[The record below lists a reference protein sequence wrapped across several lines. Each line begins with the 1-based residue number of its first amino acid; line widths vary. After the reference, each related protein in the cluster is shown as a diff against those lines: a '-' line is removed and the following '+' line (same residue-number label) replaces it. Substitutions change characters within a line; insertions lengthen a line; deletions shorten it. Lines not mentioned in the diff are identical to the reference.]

1 MLRGVAVLVAVAFL
15 GIGASARVRYS
26 AREVAPQTQKALAPA
41 DLRGVWTVAELASRA
56 PGAGWE
62 VRPTPSL
69 SQYIFTEKHYSY
81 MYVPG
86 AAPRKRF
93 AGDPN
98 APTDAEKAEAYSSLV
113 AATGT
118 YSLSGHT
125 LTLTARI
132 HKNPNEMA
140 GEPLTYAVEINGTT
154 LRMTITN
161 PPFLPGREWRTVLTR
176 VE

>member
-1 MLRGVAVLVAVAFL
+1 MRCISVVLALAIFAA
-15 GIGASARVRYS
+15 GASAQEERPAGAAPKGAKEAI
-26 AREVAPQTQKALAPA
+26 ARLGV
-41 DLRGVWTVAELASRA
+41 RGVWKITELASRA

-62 VRPTPSL
+62 VRATPYL

-86 AAPRKRF
+86 AGPRKLF

-98 APTDAEKAEAYSSLV
+98 KPTDAEKAEAYNSLV

-118 YSLSGHT
+118 YSLSGRT
-125 LTLTARI
+125 LTLNALV

-140 GEPLTYAVEINGTT
+140 GKPLTYTVEVDGNT
-154 LRMTITN
+154 LRMVIAN

-176 VE
+176 IE